1 MRAFMRHTQGPTVSI
16 TDRKSAV
23 RVKSTLTA
31 RFDFFRSMVS
41 SKSRAAGFLCLL
53 VRSA

>member
-1 MRAFMRHTQGPTVSI
+1 MSI

-53 VRSA
+53 VRSAYV